1 MFSVYFWHSEGWT
14 ARNEALLGPVV
25 KQVQATRHA
34 WVIACDANMCPEDF
48 GKELVVSK
56 RATAS
61 KSCEASASRRGHE
74 MSKSKKSEDQQGAF
88 KVQFWHEWEED
99 SA

>member
-1 MFSVYFWHSEGWT
+1 MCSPCTSGTRKVGLRGKKLCW
-14 ARNEALLGPVV
+14 RVV
-25 KQVQATRHA
+25 KQVQASRHP
-34 WVIACDANMCPEDF
+34 WLIACDANMCPEDF

-61 KSCEASASRRGHE
+61 KSCEATASRRGHE
-74 MSKSKKSEDQQGAF
+74 MSKSEKSEDQQGAF
-88 KVQFWHEWEED
+88 KVQFWNEREED